1 MCLAG
6 SLRAKKQSSVI
17 LRDAQFSNDGALYG
31 EGGRETKGE
40 GRALGFRE
48 ARTISECW
56 AAGTTLLHRV
66 PQRRCP
72 EGEP

>member
-40 GRALGFRE
+40 GRALGFRGQDDK
-48 ARTISECW
+48 RVLGCRHYP
-56 AAGTTLLHRV
+56 TT
-66 PQRRCP
+66 
-72 EGEP
+72 